1 MSFFGNNEWD
11 RVVNIEHLRTL
22 WAARPSQHRSGVIGS
37 REQARAEIRR
47 RLREHYEA
55 ATSQAIPDRLA
66 QLVEKIEQSESR
78 SELGGGSIPVSKP
91 LQMAQEDQKKIAA
104 AIVEHLESS
113 SWRIERAPSAEA
125 TWAVNLGLSTSGAR
139 PCVSC
144 KIDQSDRKVTC

>member
-1 MSFFGNNEWD
+1 VSFFGNNEWD

-55 ATSQAIPDRLA
+55 ATSQAIPYRLA

-78 SELGGGSIPVSKP
+78 SELGGGKYCSEQAALDGAERPE
-91 LQMAQEDQKKIAA
+91 EDSGGDRRTPGEQQ
-104 AIVEHLESS
+104 LE
-113 SWRIERAPSAEA
+113 
-125 TWAVNLGLSTSGAR
+125 
-139 PCVSC
+139 
-144 KIDQSDRKVTC
+144 D